1 MKHILIKA
9 ILKWGTIAAI
19 VAILTDVAG
28 KYTLCEAG
36 RGVKYALVLFTLV
49 AIVACIYAGIREY
62 RGKKAEASVF
72 TFTDGLKVSAL
83 VVLCY
88 GVVFS
93 LYFVVLTQCV
103 DTQLISRYKQQQIQQ
118 IEQSSKSVAD
128 REQAIL
134 GIQNATL
141 VSLLVG
147 NFLQSMIFPFTVALF
162 LSVGMQRKK
171 PVTEHNMDNK
181 DNQELNNTI

>member
-9 ILKWGTIAAI
+9 ILKWGIIAAI

-28 KYTLCEAG
+28 KYALSEAG
-36 RGVKYALVLFTLV
+36 QGVKYTLILFTLV
-49 AIVACIYAGIREY
+49 AIVMCIYAAIREY
-62 RGKKAEASVF
+62 RSKRAEASVF

-118 IEQSSKSVAD
+118 IEQSSKPVAYK
-128 REQAIL
+128 EQAIL
-134 GIQNATL
+134 GLQNATL

-162 LSVGMQRKK
+162 LSVGMQRKGY
-171 PVTEHNMDNK
+171 VVEQSK